1 MWWIFNPKWMKL
13 RPAILNC
20 IFGWI
25 FDGFSIEKS
34 MPETRKIIKFYWEN
48 NHFLLAGDF
57 KIRWLVEAIQA
68 STWVDFGT
76 KNRRKSALGGLLG
89 RHLGLLG
96 PSWTVLEAS

>member
-1 MWWIFNPKWMKL
+1 MDFPSKN
-13 RPAILNC
+13 RC
-20 IFGWI
+20 
-25 FDGFSIEKS
+25 
-34 MPETRKIIKFYWEN
+34 PETRKIIKFYWKN
-48 NHFLLAGDF
+48 NHFWLAGDF

-96 PSWTVLEAS
+96 PSWAILEAS